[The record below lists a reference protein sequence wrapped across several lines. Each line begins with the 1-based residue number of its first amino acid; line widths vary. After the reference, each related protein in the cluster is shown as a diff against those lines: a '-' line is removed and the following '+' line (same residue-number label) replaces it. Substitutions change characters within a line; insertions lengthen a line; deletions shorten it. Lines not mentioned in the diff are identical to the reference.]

1 MWDSRGSGW
10 FRLDCAALLHSLLLF
25 AQVVTINVAINSSN
39 TSLLTLLISNNFA
52 ELKVRPMAMAVVLLL
67 VS

>member
-1 MWDSRGSGW
+1 MAL
-10 FRLDCAALLHSLLLF
+10 LDCAALLHSLLLF

-52 ELKVRPMAMAVVLLL
+52 ELKVTNNNVEIGISRF
-67 VS
+67 

>member
-1 MWDSRGSGW
+1 MWCVSYRSA
-10 FRLDCAALLHSLLLF
+10 RTCLLDGVRALLHSLLLF

-52 ELKVRPMAMAVVLLL
+52 ELKVNLYA
-67 VS
+67 